1 MKGPP
6 PFLTPLIYARKT
18 GEMLAFFQIF
28 RVYATKEIMYTNLRE
43 ASGNQ
48 EFMHKH

>member
-18 GEMLAFFQIF
+18 GEMLAFLQIF
-28 RVYATKEIMYTNLRE
+28 WFEATKEIMYTNLRE
-43 ASGNQ
+43 AFENQ
-48 EFMHKH
+48 EFIHKH